1 MTDQNTDTTNDDQ
14 NTGQGGDSGRPGG
27 APDRTLAA
35 ERIEAL
41 ESQIRELGEAIKAGN
56 AQAAAKKDEKRT
68 MEDQVAELIAAQERT
83 QTDLKLAKIETAA
96 AKIGAKDPDLV
107 AQLVA
112 GEANHLAAIERLKSD
127 KPYLF
132 GAPARPA
139 GADMNSGSG
148 SAGSGMDDLDKH
160 LADRYGSK

>member
-1 MTDQNTDTTNDDQ
+1 MTDQNTEQTGTTEEK
-14 NTGQGGDSGRPGG
+14 GGEGEGRPGG
-27 APDRTLAA
+27 APERTLAQ

-41 ESQIRELGEAIKAGN
+41 ETQLSELSKAIKEGN
-56 AQAAAKKDEKRT
+56 AQAAEHKGAKNTLEQ
-68 MEDQVAELIAAQERT
+68 QVEELKAQQAAYAR
-83 QTDLKLAKIETAA
+83 DLQLAKIETAA

-112 GEANHLAAIERLKSD
+112 GEDNHLAAVNRLKTE

-139 GADMNSGSG
+139 GADMNGG
-148 SAGSGMDDLDKH
+148 TQTGTGGLDDLDKH
-160 LADRYGSK
+160 LADKYGG

>member
-1 MTDQNTDTTNDDQ
+1 MSEETTNTDD
-14 NTGQGGDSGRPGG
+14 TGTDEGTGRPGG
-27 APDRTLAA
+27 APERTLAA

-41 ESQIRELGEAIKAGN
+41 EAQISELSQAIKAGN

-68 MEDQVAELIAAQERT
+68 MEDQVAELVEAQRKT
-83 QTDLKLAKIETAA
+83 QHDLQLARIETAA
-96 AKIGAKDPDLV
+96 AKVGAKDPDLV

-112 GEANHLAAIERLKSD
+112 GEDNHLAAIERLKGE

-139 GADMNSGSG
+139 GADMSGGSG
-148 SAGSGMDDLDKH
+148 SSGNGMDDLDKH
-160 LADRYGSK
+160 LADKYGTRA

>member
-1 MTDQNTDTTNDDQ
+1 MTDQNDDTSND
-14 NTGQGGDSGRPGG
+14 GQGSGDSGRPGG
-27 APDRTLAA
+27 TPDRTLAA

-41 ESQIRELGEAIKAGN
+41 EAQISELGEAIKAGN
-56 AQAAAKKDEKRT
+56 AQAAAKKVEKRT

-83 QTDLKLAKIETAA
+83 QNDLKLAKVETAA

-112 GEANHLAAIERLKSD
+112 NEDNHLAAIERLKSD

-148 SAGSGMDDLDKH
+148 GSGSGMDDLDKH
-160 LADRYGSK
+160 LADRYGAK